1 MVTSIVSVL
10 TGVAVRNTVAM
21 TGEVTLRGKVLPIG
35 GLKEKLLAALRGGIK
50 KVLIP
55 VDNEKDL
62 AEIPENVKEALE
74 IVPVTDVDQVLE
86 HALVEKLTPLTPE
99 QIAEFEARLAK
110 VEAGPNPV
118 VTH

>member
-1 MVTSIVSVL
+1 ME
-10 TGVAVRNTVAM
+10 A
-21 TGEVTLRGKVLPIG
+21 
-35 GLKEKLLAALRGGIK
+35 KLLAALRGGIK

-55 VDNEKDL
+55 IDNEKDL
-62 AEIPENVKEALE
+62 AEIPDNVKEELE
-74 IVPVTDVDQVLE
+74 IVPVSDVDEVLG
-86 HALVEKLTPLTPE
+86 HALAETLTPLTAE